1 MFSSTT
7 VAPSLAL
14 RAAQQASN
22 SAAASNIALKRK
34 RDDIIAPRN
43 APAKRD
49 ATDVEKTPE
58 LANIYHIFQAQSGLV
73 KNWKGTRK
81 AKLLPSGDLII
92 QSDSKISLVMNALQS
107 SKCKVV
113 NVFGEDCHVA
123 DLDREVSISNSGSI
137 HASLAINSKQVCIIG
152 CSTKGK

>member
-1 MFSSTT
+1 MFSSTV

-49 ATDVEKTPE
+49 ATDVEKTLE

-73 KNWKGTRK
+73 DSRNCTRK
-81 AKLLPSGDLII
+81 AKLLPSGDLIL
-92 QSDSKISLVMNALQS
+92 QSESKISLVMNALIS
-107 SKCKVV
+107 SKCKMV
-113 NVFGEDCHVA
+113 NVVGEGCHIA
-123 DLDREVSISNSGSI
+123 DLEREFSISTTASI
-137 HASLAINSKQVCIIG
+137 NASLGINSNHLSIIG
-152 CSTKGK
+152 CSTKGI